1 MIHNH
6 FIIVTKKVN
15 IMVEITET
23 AAIELKSLL
32 ESEEKQDHSLRIFI
46 AGMGCSGIQYG
57 LALDNESKDDDVTI
71 SSNDVNII
79 MSKDVSEALNDA
91 KVDYI
96 DTAHGKGFVIDNPN
110 AVSACGSGC
119 SSCQ

>member
-1 MIHNH
+1 
-6 FIIVTKKVN
+6 
-15 IMVEITET
+15 MVEITET
-23 AAIELKSLL
+23 AAVELKSLL

-57 LALDNESKDDDVTI
+57 LALDNESNEDDVAV
-71 SSNDVNII
+71 SSNDVSIV

-110 AVSACGSGC
+110 AASACGSGC

>member
-1 MIHNH
+1 M
-6 FIIVTKKVN
+6 VT
-15 IMVEITET
+15 ITET
-23 AAIELKSLL
+23 AAVELKSLL

-57 LALDNESKDDDVTI
+57 LSLDNESKEDDITVTD
-71 SSNDVNII
+71 NDVSIV
-79 MSKDVSEALNDA
+79 MSKDVSDALNDA

-96 DTAHGKGFVIDNPN
+96 DTANGKGFVIDNPS
-110 AVSACGSGC
+110 AASACGSGC

>member
-1 MIHNH
+1 M
-6 FIIVTKKVN
+6 VT
-15 IMVEITET
+15 ITET
-23 AAIELKSLL
+23 AALELKSLL
-32 ESEEKQDHSLRIFI
+32 ESEEKLDHSLRIFI

-57 LALDNESKDDDVTI
+57 LALDNELKEDDI
-71 SSNDVNII
+71 SVSNNDVNIV
-79 MSKDVSEALNDA
+79 MNKDVSEALSDA

-110 AVSACGSGC
+110 AVSACDAGC

>member
-1 MIHNH
+1 
-6 FIIVTKKVN
+6 
-15 IMVEITET
+15 MVEITET
-23 AAIELKSLL
+23 AAVELKSLL

-46 AGMGCSGIQYG
+46 EGLGCSGIQYG
-57 LALDNESKDDDVTI
+57 LALDNESNEADVAV
-71 SSNDVNII
+71 SSNDVSIV